1 MNMDIDLIKITVYFS
16 LLVQIVTGVFD
27 YYVIQLNMP
36 SNLLILKEV
45 LIMEL
50 IVQIVE
56 GIFYVW
62 LALNI
67 SSVANITPHRYYDWY
82 LTTPTMLVS
91 LCIYLVYLNNEE
103 RNIETTD
110 SFFKIIYDNLNVLLS
125 ILFLNFLMLTAGYLT
140 EIKKV
145 PQVLG
150 VLLGF
155 IPFFI
160 FFYLIYHYFA
170 RFSLFGTEIFFYFL
184 IVWSLY
190 GVAALMSYRIKN
202 IMYNILDLFAKNFF
216 GLYLGFVILNSLN

>member
-1 MNMDIDLIKITVYFS
+1 MDLIKITVYFS

-36 SNLLILKEV
+36 SNLFILKEV

-50 IVQIVE
+50 IVQIIE

-67 SSVANITPHRYYDWY
+67 TSVTNITPHRYYDWY
-82 LTTPTMLVS
+82 LTTPTMLIS

-110 SFFKIIYDNLNVLLS
+110 SFFKIIYDNLNVLIS

-145 PQVLG
+145 SQVSG

-170 RFSLFGTEIFFYFL
+170 RFSLFGTEIFLYFL

-216 GLYLGFVILNSLN
+216 GLYLGYVILNSLN

>member
-1 MNMDIDLIKITVYFS
+1 MDMDFIKITVYFS

-27 YYVIQLNMP
+27 YYVIQLNIP
-36 SNLLILKEV
+36 SKLLILQEV

-50 IVQIVE
+50 IVQIIE

-67 SSVANITPHRYYDWY
+67 TSVTNITPHRYYDWY

-110 SFFKIIYDNLNVLLS
+110 SFFTIIYNNMNVLLS
-125 ILFLNFLMLTAGYLT
+125 ILFLNFLMLTSGYLT
-140 EIKKV
+140 EIKKIS
-145 PQVLG
+145 QLSG
-150 VLLGF
+150 VLIGF

-160 FFYLIYHYFA
+160 CFYLIYYYFA

-184 IVWSLY
+184 IVWSMY

-216 GLYLGFVILNSLN
+216 GLYLGFVVINSLN

>member
-1 MNMDIDLIKITVYFS
+1 MDMDFIKITVYFS

-27 YYVIQLNMP
+27 YYVIQLNIP
-36 SNLLILKEV
+36 SKLLILQEV

-50 IVQIVE
+50 IVQIIE

-67 SSVANITPHRYYDWY
+67 TTVANITPHRYYDWY

-103 RNIETTD
+103 RNIETKD
-110 SFFKIIYDNLNVLLS
+110 SFFKIIYDNMNVLLS
-125 ILFLNFLMLTAGYLT
+125 ILFLNFLMLTSGYLT
-140 EIKKV
+140 EIKKIS
-145 PQVLG
+145 QLSG
-150 VLLGF
+150 VLIGF

-160 FFYLIYHYFA
+160 CFYLIYYYFA

-184 IVWSLY
+184 IVWSMY
-190 GVAALMSYRIKN
+190 GIAALMNYRIKN
-202 IMYNILDLFAKNFF
+202 TMYNILDLFAKNFF
-216 GLYLGFVILNSLN
+216 GLYLGYVILNSLN

>member
-1 MNMDIDLIKITVYFS
+1 MDFIKITVYLS
-16 LLVQIVTGVFD
+16 LLVQVVTGIFD

-36 SNLLILKEV
+36 PNLLIIKEV

-67 SSVANITPHRYYDWY
+67 TTVTNITPHRYYDWY
-82 LTTPTMLVS
+82 LTTPTMLIS

-103 RNIETTD
+103 RNIETKD
-110 SFFKIIYDNLNVLLS
+110 SFFKIIYDNLNVLIS
-125 ILFLNFLMLTAGYLT
+125 ILISNFLMLTCGYLT
-140 EIKKV
+140 EIKKISEV
-145 PQVLG
+145 SG
-150 VLLGF
+150 VLFGF

-184 IVWSLY
+184 IVWSIY

-216 GLYLGFVILNSLN
+216 GLYLGYVVINSLN

>member
-1 MNMDIDLIKITVYFS
+1 MDFIKITVYLS
-16 LLVQIVTGVFD
+16 LLVQVVTGIFD
-27 YYVIQLNMP
+27 YYVIQLNAP
-36 SNLLILKEV
+36 SNLLIIQEV

-50 IVQIVE
+50 IVQIIE
-56 GIFYVW
+56 GIFYIW

-67 SSVANITPHRYYDWY
+67 TSVTNITPHRYYDWY

-110 SFFKIIYDNLNVLLS
+110 SFFKIIYDNINVLSS
-125 ILFLNFLMLTAGYLT
+125 ILILNFLMLTAGYLT

-145 PQVLG
+145 SQVSG

-216 GLYLGFVILNSLN
+216 GLYLGYVILNSVN

>member
-1 MNMDIDLIKITVYFS
+1 MDMDFIKITVYFS
-16 LLVQIVTGVFD
+16 LLVQIIVGLFD
-27 YYVIQLNMP
+27 YYVIQLNIP
-36 SNLLILKEV
+36 SNLLIIQEV

-56 GIFYVW
+56 SIFYVW

-67 SSVANITPHRYYDWY
+67 TSVTNITPHRYFDWY

-110 SFFKIIYDNLNVLLS
+110 SFFTIIYNNMNVLSS
-125 ILFLNFLMLTAGYLT
+125 ILFLNFLMLTSGYLT

-160 FFYLIYHYFA
+160 CFYLIYHYFA

-184 IVWSLY
+184 IIWSLY
-190 GVAALMSYRIKN
+190 GVAALMSYRLKN

-216 GLYLGFVILNSLN
+216 GLYLGYVILNSLN

>member
-1 MNMDIDLIKITVYFS
+1 MDLIKITVYFS
-16 LLVQIVTGVFD
+16 LLVQVITGIFD
-27 YYVIQLNMP
+27 YYVIKLNIP
-36 SNLLILKEV
+36 SKFLIIQEV

-56 GIFYVW
+56 GIFYIW

-67 SSVANITPHRYYDWY
+67 TTVTNITPHRYYDWY
-82 LTTPTMLVS
+82 LTTPTMLIS
-91 LCIYLVYLNNEE
+91 LCIYLVYLKNEE
-103 RNIETTD
+103 RNIETKD
-110 SFFKIIYDNLNVLLS
+110 SFFKIIYDNLNVLIS
-125 ILFLNFLMLTAGYLT
+125 ILFLNFLMLTSGYLT

-145 PQVLG
+145 SQLSG
-150 VLLGF
+150 VLIGF

-160 FFYLIYHYFA
+160 CFYLIYYYFA

-184 IVWSLY
+184 IVWSMY

>member
-1 MNMDIDLIKITVYFS
+1 MDMDFIKITVYFS

-27 YYVIQLNMP
+27 YYVIQLNIP
-36 SNLLILKEV
+36 SKLLILQEV

-50 IVQIVE
+50 IVQIIE

-67 SSVANITPHRYYDWY
+67 TSVTNITPHRYYDWY

-91 LCIYLVYLNNEE
+91 LCIYLVYLKNEE
-103 RNIETTD
+103 RNIETKD
-110 SFFKIIYDNLNVLLS
+110 SFFKIIYDNLNVLIS
-125 ILFLNFLMLTAGYLT
+125 ILFLNFLMLTSGYLT
-140 EIKKV
+140 EIKKIS
-145 PQVLG
+145 QLSG
-150 VLLGF
+150 VLIGF

-160 FFYLIYHYFA
+160 CFYLIYYYFA

-184 IVWSLY
+184 IVWSMY

-202 IMYNILDLFAKNFF
+202 TMYNILDLFAKNFF
-216 GLYLGFVILNSLN
+216 GLYLGFVVINSLK

>member
-1 MNMDIDLIKITVYFS
+1 MDFIKITVYIS
-16 LLVQIVTGVFD
+16 LLVQIITGVFD
-27 YYVIQLNMP
+27 YYVIQLNIP
-36 SNLLILKEV
+36 PNLLIIQEV

-50 IVQIVE
+50 IVQIIE
-56 GIFYVW
+56 GIFYIW

-67 SSVANITPHRYYDWY
+67 TTVANITPHRYYDWY
-82 LTTPTMLVS
+82 LTTPTMLIS

-110 SFFKIIYDNLNVLLS
+110 SFFKIIYDNINVLLS

-140 EIKKV
+140 EIKKIPEV
-145 PQVLG
+145 SG

-160 FFYLIYHYFA
+160 CFYLIYYYFA

-184 IVWSLY
+184 IVWSIY

-216 GLYLGFVILNSLN
+216 GLYLGFVIINSLN

>member
-1 MNMDIDLIKITVYFS
+1 MDMDFIKITVYFS

-27 YYVIQLNMP
+27 YYVIQLNIP
-36 SNLLILKEV
+36 SKLLILQEV

-50 IVQIVE
+50 IVQIIE

-67 SSVANITPHRYYDWY
+67 TTVANITPHRYYDWY

-91 LCIYLVYLNNEE
+91 LCIYLVYLKNEE
-103 RNIETTD
+103 RNIETKD
-110 SFFKIIYDNLNVLLS
+110 SFFKIIYDNLNVLIS
-125 ILFLNFLMLTAGYLT
+125 ILFLNFLMLTSGYLT
-140 EIKKV
+140 EIKKIS
-145 PQVLG
+145 QLSG
-150 VLLGF
+150 VLIGF

-160 FFYLIYHYFA
+160 CFYLIYYYFA
-170 RFSLFGTEIFFYFL
+170 RFSLFGTEIFLYFL
-184 IVWSLY
+184 IVWSMY

-216 GLYLGFVILNSLN
+216 GLYLGFVVINSLN

>member
-1 MNMDIDLIKITVYFS
+1 MDFIKITVYIS
-16 LLVQIVTGVFD
+16 LLVQLITGIFD
-27 YYVIQLNMP
+27 YYIIQLNIP
-36 SNLLILKEV
+36 SKFLIIQEV

-50 IVQIVE
+50 IVQIIE

-67 SSVANITPHRYYDWY
+67 TSVANITPHRYYDWY

-103 RNIETTD
+103 RNIETKD
-110 SFFKIIYDNLNVLLS
+110 SFFKIIYDNMNVLLS
-125 ILFLNFLMLTAGYLT
+125 ILFLNFLMLTSGYLT
-140 EIKKV
+140 EIKKIS
-145 PQVLG
+145 QLSG
-150 VLLGF
+150 VLIGF

-160 FFYLIYHYFA
+160 CFYLIYYYFA

-184 IVWSLY
+184 IVWSMY

-216 GLYLGFVILNSLN
+216 GLYLGFVVINSLN

>member
-1 MNMDIDLIKITVYFS
+1 MDMDFIKITVYFS

-27 YYVIQLNMP
+27 YYVIQLNIP
-36 SNLLILKEV
+36 SKLLILQEV

-56 GIFYVW
+56 GIFYIW

-67 SSVANITPHRYYDWY
+67 SSVTNITPHRYYDWY
-82 LTTPTMLVS
+82 LTTPTMLIS
-91 LCIYLVYLNNEE
+91 LCIYLVYLKNEE
-103 RNIETTD
+103 RNIETQD

-170 RFSLFGTEIFFYFL
+170 RFSLFGREIFFYFL

-216 GLYLGFVILNSLN
+216 GLYLGYVILNSLN

>member
-1 MNMDIDLIKITVYFS
+1 MDMDFIKITVYFS

-36 SNLLILKEV
+36 SNLLIIKEI

-56 GIFYVW
+56 GIFYIW

-67 SSVANITPHRYYDWY
+67 SSVTNITPHRYYDWY
-82 LTTPTMLVS
+82 LTTPTMLIS

-110 SFFKIIYDNLNVLLS
+110 SFFKIIYDNLNVLIS

-170 RFSLFGTEIFFYFL
+170 RFTLFGTEMFFYFL

-216 GLYLGFVILNSLN
+216 GLYLGYIILNSLN

>member
-1 MNMDIDLIKITVYFS
+1 MDMDFIKITVYFS

-27 YYVIQLNMP
+27 YYVIQLNIP
-36 SNLLILKEV
+36 SKFLIIQEV

-67 SSVANITPHRYYDWY
+67 TTVANITPHRYYDWY

-103 RNIETTD
+103 RNIETKD
-110 SFFKIIYDNLNVLLS
+110 SFFKIIYDNMNVLIS
-125 ILFLNFLMLTAGYLT
+125 ILFLNFLMLTSGYLT
-140 EIKKV
+140 EIKKFS
-145 PQVLG
+145 QVSG
-150 VLLGF
+150 VLIGF

-160 FFYLIYHYFA
+160 FFYLIYYYFA
-170 RFSLFGTEIFFYFL
+170 RFSQQGTQIFFYFL

>member
-1 MNMDIDLIKITVYFS
+1 MDMDFIKITVYFS
-16 LLVQIVTGVFD
+16 LLVQVVTGVFD
-27 YYVIQLNMP
+27 YYVIQLNIP
-36 SNLLILKEV
+36 SKFLIIQEV

-56 GIFYVW
+56 GIFYTW

-67 SSVANITPHRYYDWY
+67 TSVTNITPHRYYDWY
-82 LTTPTMLVS
+82 LTTPTMLIS
-91 LCIYLVYLNNEE
+91 LCIYLVYLKNEE
-103 RNIETTD
+103 SNIETTD

-184 IVWSLY
+184 IIWSLY
-190 GVAALMSYRIKN
+190 GVAALMSYRLKN

-216 GLYLGFVILNSLN
+216 GLYLGYVILNSLN

>member
-1 MNMDIDLIKITVYFS
+1 MDFIKITVYLS
-16 LLVQIVTGVFD
+16 LLVQIITGVFD

-36 SNLLILKEV
+36 SNFLIIKEI

-56 GIFYVW
+56 GIFYIW

-67 SSVANITPHRYYDWY
+67 SSVTNITPHRYYDWY
-82 LTTPTMLVS
+82 LTTPTMLIS

-110 SFFKIIYDNLNVLLS
+110 SFFKIIYDNMNVLLS
-125 ILFLNFLMLTAGYLT
+125 ILFLNFLMLTSGYLT
-140 EIKKV
+140 EIKKIS
-145 PQVLG
+145 QVSG

-170 RFSLFGTEIFFYFL
+170 RFSLFGTEMFFYFL

-216 GLYLGFVILNSLN
+216 GLYLGYVIINSLN

>member
-1 MNMDIDLIKITVYFS
+1 MDFIKITVYLS
-16 LLVQIVTGVFD
+16 LLVQVITGIFD
-27 YYVIQLNMP
+27 YYIIQLNMP
-36 SNLLILKEV
+36 PNLLIIKEV

-67 SSVANITPHRYYDWY
+67 TTVTNITPHRYYDWY
-82 LTTPTMLVS
+82 LTTPTMLIS

-103 RNIETTD
+103 RNIETKD
-110 SFFKIIYDNLNVLLS
+110 SFFKIIYDNLNVLIS

-155 IPFFI
+155 IPFLI

-190 GVAALMSYRIKN
+190 GIAALMSYRIKN

-216 GLYLGFVILNSLN
+216 GLYLGFVVLNSLN

>member
-1 MNMDIDLIKITVYFS
+1 MDFIKITVYIS
-16 LLVQIVTGVFD
+16 LLVQLITGIFD
-27 YYVIQLNMP
+27 YYIIQLNIP
-36 SNLLILKEV
+36 SKFLIIQEV

-50 IVQIVE
+50 IVQIIE

-67 SSVANITPHRYYDWY
+67 TSVANITPHRYYDWY

-110 SFFKIIYDNLNVLLS
+110 SFFKIIYDNMNVLLS
-125 ILFLNFLMLTAGYLT
+125 ILFLNFLMLTSGYLT
-140 EIKKV
+140 EIKKIS
-145 PQVLG
+145 QLSG
-150 VLLGF
+150 VLIGF

-160 FFYLIYHYFA
+160 CFYLIYYYFA

-184 IVWSLY
+184 IVWSMY
-190 GVAALMSYRIKN
+190 GIAALMNYRIKN
-202 IMYNILDLFAKNFF
+202 TMYNILDLFAKNFF
-216 GLYLGFVILNSLN
+216 GLYLGYVILNSLN